1 MNLDSMPAVQDFV
14 QFRTLCSMIPMKKV
28 QKTRPSHAWGVICN
42 FLLPAICSGGPWPH
56 KDREPESKVS
66 ATVLAAVGD
75 IATHAPTNLQRIPL
89 RSTIFEPQQP
99 APNPHRQLPKR
110 GERGCGAPGR
120 KEVTGQSAAPKSVD
134 CPGRRTRATAVQTA
148 AC

>member
-14 QFRTLCSMIPMKKV
+14 QHDSHEEGTEN
-28 QKTRPSHAWGVICN
+28 KTEPCLGVICN
-42 FLLPAICSGGPWPH
+42 FLLPAISSGGPWPH
-56 KDREPESKVS
+56 KNREPESKVS

-75 IATHAPTNLQRIPL
+75 IATHAPTNLLQIPL
-89 RSTIFEPQQP
+89 RSTVFEPQRP